1 MMKSTL
7 YIFCLL
13 ILGGCRDNLENKD
26 IYSKYKPIL
35 IKNSKI
41 YECVWESEK
50 PNNQITLTRKMGNFI
65 LTLDYGLGIHI
76 IDAAKINEPQK
87 IGFYRIPA
95 CVDFEVKDQQVYA
108 NNYHDFIV
116 IDFAKINS
124 PVIIKRNLN
133 QFSIDIKTPDG
144 LEIFESL
151 KKTPIEST
159 IISYEK
165 IN

>member
-1 MMKSTL
+1 MKNTF
-7 YIFCLL
+7 YIVCILL
-13 ILGGCRDNLENKD
+13 FFGCRDNAENQD
-26 IYSKYKPIL
+26 IHSKYKPIL
-35 IKNSKI
+35 IENSKLN
-41 YECVWESEK
+41 ECVWETEK
-50 PNNQITLTRKMGNFI
+50 PNNQITLTRKMGRYI
-65 LTLDYGLGIHI
+65 LALDFGLGIHV
-76 IDAAKINEPQK
+76 IDAQNINEPKK

-95 CVDFEVKDQQVYA
+95 CVDFEIKDLKVYA

-116 IDFAKINS
+116 IDFANINS
-124 PVIIKRNLN
+124 PLIIKRNLN

-151 KKTPIEST
+151 KKIPQETT